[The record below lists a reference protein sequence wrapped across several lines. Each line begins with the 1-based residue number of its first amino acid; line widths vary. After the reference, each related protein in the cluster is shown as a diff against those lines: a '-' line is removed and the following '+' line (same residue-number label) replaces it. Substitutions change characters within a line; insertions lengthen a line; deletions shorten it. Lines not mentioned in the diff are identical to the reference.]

1 MRLRV
6 ILVCTI
12 VYVFLAGCS
21 NEAAENKKLNQYATK
36 ELTSTFEDVNNK
48 VTTANEDIYIKNINN
63 FLQKKESKE
72 DLLESLVEYKEDIKK
87 QQEVL
92 KRMQVSQDL
101 SKEHKKEI
109 QTLYKDYRNILN
121 ENITAV
127 EQIESK
133 VNKGKTVTNSD
144 YLITKKR
151 ISQSVVTSN
160 VKLIDFMEVNNLTTV
175 KRNVNLKEDNSNN
188 HMDHENMDH
197 ENMDHENMDHEN
209 MDHENMDHE
218 NMDHENGTDSKDK

>member
-1 MRLRV
+1 
-6 ILVCTI
+6 
-12 VYVFLAGCS
+12 
-21 NEAAENKKLNQYATK
+21 
-36 ELTSTFEDVNNK
+36 
-48 VTTANEDIYIKNINN
+48 
-63 FLQKKESKE
+63 SKE
-72 DLLESLVEYKEDIKK
+72 DLLKSLGEYKEDIKK

-92 KRMQVSQDL
+92 KRMQISQDL
-101 SKEHKKEI
+101 SKDHKKEI

-175 KRNVNLKEDNSNN
+175 KRNVNLKQDNSNN
-188 HMDHENMDH
+188 HMNHENM
-197 ENMDHENMDHEN
+197 N
-209 MDHENMDHE
+209 
-218 NMDHENGTDSKDK
+218 HENGTDSKDK